1 MRLFLAVPLRA
12 AVIESAADLMEEL
25 RGRARRLAPRAR
37 ITWAS
42 PERMHITLS
51 FLGEVEPARASRLQA
66 SLAEPFGLA
75 PFTIG
80 LAGLGTF
87 PRSGPPRV
95 VWAGVEAGGDR
106 LVDLAGRL
114 SKRLVRLGLPVE
126 ARDYHPHL
134 TLARVREA
142 AGLRAAALLEGRGH
156 ARLGTTP
163 VEAITLFESRLS
175 PSGSVYVPLQQTPL
189 AAA

>member
-1 MRLFLAVPLRA
+1 VRLFLAVPLSA
-12 AVIESAADLMEEL
+12 AVIESAAELVEEL
-25 RGRARRLAPRAR
+25 RERARRLAPRAR

-42 PERMHITLS
+42 PRRMHITLS
-51 FLGEVEPARASRLQA
+51 FLGEVEPDRASRLQA
-66 SLAEPFGLA
+66 SLAAPFDMP
-75 PFTIG
+75 PFTIE

-95 VWAGVEAGGDR
+95 VWAGVDAGGDG

-114 SKRLVRLGLPVE
+114 STRLVALGLPVE
-126 ARDYHPHL
+126 TRDYHPHL
-134 TLARVREA
+134 TLARIREA

-156 ARLGTTP
+156 ARLGTTQ

-175 PSGSVYVPLQQTPL
+175 PEGPEYVPLQQMPL

>member
-1 MRLFLAVPLRA
+1 VRLFLAVPLGA
-12 AVIESAADLMEEL
+12 DVIESAAELVDDL
-25 RGRARRLAPRAR
+25 RGRARQLAPRAR

-42 PERMHITLS
+42 PRRMHITLS
-51 FLGEVEPARASRLQA
+51 FLGEVEPDRASRLQA
-66 SLAEPFGLA
+66 ILAAPFGMA
-75 PFTIG
+75 PFTIA

-95 VWAGVEAGGDR
+95 VWAGVDAGGDR
-106 LVDLAGRL
+106 LVDLASRL
-114 SKRLVRLGLPVE
+114 STRLVALGLPVE

-134 TLARVREA
+134 TLARIRAA

-156 ARLGTTP
+156 TRLGTTV

-175 PSGSVYVPLQQTPL
+175 PKGPEYVPLQQMPL